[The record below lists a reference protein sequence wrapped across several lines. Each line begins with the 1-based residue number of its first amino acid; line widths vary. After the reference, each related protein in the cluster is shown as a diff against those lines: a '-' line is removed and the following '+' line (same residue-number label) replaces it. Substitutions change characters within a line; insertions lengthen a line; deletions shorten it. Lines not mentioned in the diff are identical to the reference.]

1 MYDKEYHQEVTK
13 VNNIK
18 ILVVD
23 DDEDFL
29 FTVRTILSK
38 KPEYQIFEARSG
50 RECLEQLTKVEP
62 NLILLDVI
70 METDIDGF
78 NVAQQIKSTDPKSP
92 YYKYRDVPII
102 FLTSVE
108 QKSKIKFADK
118 IGTPLMPSD
127 DFITKPI
134 KPADLLQRI
143 EDVLKKHRLI
153 N

>member
-1 MYDKEYHQEVTK
+1 MNT
-13 VNNIK
+13 IK

-29 FTVRTILSK
+29 FTVRTILSR

-50 RECLEQLTKVEP
+50 KECLELLPKVEP
-62 NLILLDVI
+62 DLILLDVI

-78 NVAQQIKSTDPKSP
+78 NVAQTIKDPSSANQ
-92 YYKYRDVPII
+92 YAKYRDVPII

-108 QKSKIKFADK
+108 QKTKLRFADK

-127 DFITKPI
+127 DFITKPV
-134 KPADLLQRI
+134 KPQDLLSRI
-143 EDVLKKHRLI
+143 EEVLRKHGKI

>member
-1 MYDKEYHQEVTK
+1 

-29 FTVRTILSK
+29 FTVRTILSR

-50 RECLEQLTKVEP
+50 RDCLEQLSKVEP
-62 NLILLDVI
+62 HLILLDVI

-78 NVAQQIKSTDPKSP
+78 NVAQQIKSSDPKSP
-92 YYKYRDVPII
+92 YAKYRDVPIV

-108 QKSKIKFADK
+108 QKTKLRFADR
-118 IGTPLMPSD
+118 IGTSLMPTD

-134 KPADLLQRI
+134 KPADLLSRI
-143 EDVLKKHRLI
+143 EEVLKKHKLI

>member
-1 MYDKEYHQEVTK
+1 MNT
-13 VNNIK
+13 IK

-29 FTVRTILSK
+29 FTVRTILAK

-50 RECLEQLTKVEP
+50 KECLQEIQKIEP
-62 NLILLDVI
+62 DLILLDVI
-70 METDIDGF
+70 METDTDGF
-78 NVAQQIKSTDPKSP
+78 NIAQQIKSQDPNSP
-92 YYKYRDVPII
+92 YSKFKDLPII

-108 QKSKIKFADK
+108 QKTRLRFADK
-118 IGTPLMPSD
+118 IGTSLMPSD

-134 KPADLLQRI
+134 KPSDLLARI
-143 EDVLKKHRLI
+143 EEVLKKYKKI

>member
-1 MYDKEYHQEVTK
+1 MRT
-13 VNNIK
+13 IK

-29 FTVRTILSK
+29 FTVKTILAK
-38 KPEYQIFEARSG
+38 RPEYQITEARSG
-50 RECLEQLTKVEP
+50 KECLEQLVIFEP
-62 NLILLDVI
+62 DLILLDVI

-78 NVAQQIKSTDPKSP
+78 NVAQQIKSTDAKSP
-92 YYKYRDVPII
+92 FAKYREVPII

-108 QKSKIKFADK
+108 QKTKLRFADK

-127 DFITKPI
+127 DFITKPV
-134 KPADLLQRI
+134 KPQDLLVRI
-143 EDVLKKHRLI
+143 EEVLRKHGKI

>member
-1 MYDKEYHQEVTK
+1 MNT
-13 VNNIK
+13 IK

-29 FTVRTILSK
+29 FTVRTIIAK
-38 KPEYQIFEARSG
+38 KTEYQMFEARSG
-50 RECLEQLTKVEP
+50 KECLEQLSKVEP
-62 NLILLDVI
+62 DLILLDVI

-78 NVAQQIKSTDPKSP
+78 NVAQQIKSTDANSP
-92 YYKYRDVPII
+92 YAKYKDVPII

-108 QKSKIKFADK
+108 QKTKLRFADK

-127 DFITKPI
+127 DFITKPV

-143 EDVLKKHRLI
+143 EDVLKKHKKI

>member
-1 MYDKEYHQEVTK
+1 M
-13 VNNIK
+13 NNIK

-29 FTVRTILSK
+29 FTVRTILSR

-50 RECLEQLTKVEP
+50 RDCLEQLSKVEP
-62 NLILLDVI
+62 HLILLDVI

-78 NVAQQIKSTDPKSP
+78 NVAQQIKSSDPKSP
-92 YYKYRDVPII
+92 YAKYRDVPIV

-108 QKSKIKFADK
+108 QKTKLRFADK
-118 IGTPLMPSD
+118 IGTSLMPTD

-134 KPADLLQRI
+134 KPADLLSRI
-143 EDVLKKHRLI
+143 EEVLKKHKLI
-153 N
+153 S

>member
-1 MYDKEYHQEVTK
+1 MS
-13 VNNIK
+13 NIK

-29 FTVRTILSK
+29 FTVRTILAK
-38 KPEYQIFEARSG
+38 KPEYQITEARSG

-62 NLILLDVI
+62 DLILLDVI

-78 NVAQQIKSTDPKSP
+78 NVAQQIKSKDESSP
-92 YYKYRDVPII
+92 YARYRDVPII

-108 QKSKIKFADK
+108 QKTKLRFADK

-127 DFITKPI
+127 DFITKPV
-134 KPADLLQRI
+134 KPQDLLVRI
-143 EDVLKKHRLI
+143 EEVLRKYGKI
-153 N
+153 K

>member
-1 MYDKEYHQEVTK
+1 M
-13 VNNIK
+13 NPIK

-29 FTVRTILSK
+29 FTVRTILSR
-38 KPEYQIFEARSG
+38 KPEYQITEARSG
-50 RECLEQLTKVEP
+50 KECLEQLTVAEP
-62 NLILLDVI
+62 DLILLDVI

-92 YYKYRDVPII
+92 YLKYKDVPII

-108 QKSKIKFADK
+108 QKSKLRFADK
-118 IGTPLMPSD
+118 IGTPMMPSD
-127 DFITKPI
+127 DFITKPV
-134 KPADLLQRI
+134 KPQDLLVRI
-143 EDVLKKHRLI
+143 EEVLKKYKKI

>member
-1 MYDKEYHQEVTK
+1 M
-13 VNNIK
+13 NNIK

-29 FTVRTILSK
+29 FTVRTILSR

-50 RECLEQLTKVEP
+50 RDCLEQLSKVEP
-62 NLILLDVI
+62 HLILLDVI

-78 NVAQQIKSTDPKSP
+78 NVAQQIKSSDPKSP
-92 YYKYRDVPII
+92 YAKYRDVPIV

-108 QKSKIKFADK
+108 QKTKLRFADK
-118 IGTPLMPSD
+118 IGTSLMPTD

-134 KPADLLQRI
+134 KPADLLSRI
-143 EDVLKKHRLI
+143 EEVLKKHKLI

>member
-1 MYDKEYHQEVTK
+1 M
-13 VNNIK
+13 NNIK

-29 FTVRTILSK
+29 FTVRTILSR

-50 RECLEQLTKVEP
+50 RDCLEQLSKVEP
-62 NLILLDVI
+62 HLILLDVI

-78 NVAQQIKSTDPKSP
+78 NVAQQIKSSDPKSP
-92 YYKYRDVPII
+92 YAKYRDVPIV

-108 QKSKIKFADK
+108 QKTKLRFADR
-118 IGTPLMPSD
+118 IGTSLMPTD

-134 KPADLLQRI
+134 KPADLLSRI
-143 EDVLKKHRLI
+143 EEVLKKHKLI

>member
-1 MYDKEYHQEVTK
+1 

-29 FTVRTILSK
+29 FTVRTILSR

-50 RECLEQLTKVEP
+50 RDCLEQLSKVEP
-62 NLILLDVI
+62 HLILLDVI

-78 NVAQQIKSTDPKSP
+78 NVAQQIKSSDPKSP
-92 YYKYRDVPII
+92 YAKYRDVPIV

-108 QKSKIKFADK
+108 QKTKLRFADK
-118 IGTPLMPSD
+118 IGTSLMPTD

-134 KPADLLQRI
+134 KPADLLSRI
-143 EDVLKKHRLI
+143 EEVLKKHKLI
-153 N
+153 S